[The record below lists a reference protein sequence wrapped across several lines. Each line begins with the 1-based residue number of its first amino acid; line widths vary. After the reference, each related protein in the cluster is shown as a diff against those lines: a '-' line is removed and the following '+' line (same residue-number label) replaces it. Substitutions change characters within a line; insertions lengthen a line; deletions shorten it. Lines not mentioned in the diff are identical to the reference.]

1 MRMKRGELCM
11 VIVMCM
17 IRISYKLREE
27 KRIGT
32 NTTTKTTI
40 NPAGMNTTKPKQIES
55 NNLQQQQP
63 FDQQE

>member
-1 MRMKRGELCM
+1 MKRGELCM

-17 IRISYKLREE
+17 IRISYKLRKE
-27 KRIGT
+27 KRIGI
-32 NTTTKTTI
+32 NTTTKTTTD
-40 NPAGMNTTKPKQIES
+40 PGMATTKPEQIES

>member
-1 MRMKRGELCM
+1 M

-32 NTTTKTTI
+32 NTTTKTTTDSTRI
-40 NPAGMNTTKPKQIES
+40 TTMKPKQTEL

-63 FDQQE
+63 VDQQE

>member
-1 MRMKRGELCM
+1 MRMKRGELCR

-32 NTTTKTTI
+32 NTTAKTTTDS
-40 NPAGMNTTKPKQIES
+40 AGMTTMKPKQRES

-63 FDQQE
+63 FDQQG